1 MIALWMVWATA
12 VAALLG
18 GAALATERVARAAGR
33 PGRLVW
39 TGAMAGSVL
48 LPAWSW
54 LRPAHAGGPTAAIG
68 GALGVVPADILERLR
83 AMTSASPGLVERAD
97 PWLAGLWLGAA
108 AIMALALVV
117 GSARLQGRARRWPV
131 VRLGPGEAL
140 LSEDFGPA
148 LVGVRR
154 PRVVLPRWALA
165 LDSRS
170 LWMAYVHEDEHR
182 VARDGWLFL
191 AGAALV
197 CLMPWNAALWW
208 QLRRL
213 RAAAE
218 VDCDTRVLR
227 RGVSR
232 SAYGSLLLHVGTR
245 ASGLPFPVAALSK
258 PPTLLERRL
267 KMIVNGVRRGSLW
280 TRGAALGAAAL
291 LVGLA
296 CEAPAPT
303 TVRSGDAQA
312 AAPTNAQVAKKLLD
326 AANGARATE
335 ARGPQPDMTVSA
347 QRIEIRPGQ
356 SMPDSLRPLVLVD
369 GQVGDLSKIDPSSIE
384 SISVYKGDKAT
395 EGWGARGANGVISIT
410 LKKVSEGGG
419 K

>member
-1 MIALWMVWATA
+1 
-12 VAALLG
+12 
-18 GAALATERVARAAGR
+18 
-33 PGRLVW
+33 
-39 TGAMAGSVL
+39 
-48 LPAWSW
+48 
-54 LRPAHAGGPTAAIG
+54 
-68 GALGVVPADILERLR
+68 
-83 AMTSASPGLVERAD
+83 
-97 PWLAGLWLGAA
+97 
-108 AIMALALVV
+108 
-117 GSARLQGRARRWPV
+117 
-131 VRLGPGEAL
+131 
-140 LSEDFGPA
+140 
-148 LVGVRR
+148 
-154 PRVVLPRWALA
+154 
-165 LDSRS
+165 
-170 LWMAYVHEDEHR
+170 
-182 VARDGWLFL
+182 
-191 AGAALV
+191 
-197 CLMPWNAALWW
+197 
-208 QLRRL
+208 
-213 RAAAE
+213 
-218 VDCDTRVLR
+218 
-227 RGVSR
+227 
-232 SAYGSLLLHVGTR
+232 
-245 ASGLPFPVAALSK
+245 
-258 PPTLLERRL
+258 
-267 KMIVNGVRRGSLW
+267 MIVNGVRRGSLW

-347 QRIEIRPGQ
+347 QRIEIRPAG

>member
-1 MIALWMVWATA
+1 MIAMWMVWATA
-12 VAALLG
+12 VTALLG
-18 GAALATERVARAAGR
+18 GAAMATERVARAAGR
-33 PGRLVW
+33 PGRFVW
-39 TGAMAGSVL
+39 AAAVVGSL
-48 LPAWSW
+48 LLAAWSW
-54 LRPAHAGGPTAAIG
+54 LAPAHAGGPTDAIG
-68 GALGVVPADILERLR
+68 GALGVVPADLLAQLR
-83 AMTSASPGLVERAD
+83 AMTSASPGLLEQAD
-97 PWLAGLWLGAA
+97 PWLLGLWLGAA

-117 GSARLQGRARRWPV
+117 GSARLHRRARRWPI
-131 VRLGPGEAL
+131 VRLRPGEAL

-165 LDSRS
+165 LDAPS
-170 LWMAYVHEDEHR
+170 LRMAYEHEDEHR

-218 VDCDTRVLR
+218 VDCDARVLR

-258 PPTLLERRL
+258 PPSLLERRL
-267 KMIVNGVRRGSLW
+267 TMIVNGVRRGSPW
-280 TRGAALGAAAL
+280 ATGGALAAAAL

-303 TVRSGDAQA
+303 GVRSGDQAGPPTKAQA
-312 AAPTNAQVAKKLLD
+312 AEQLLD
-326 AANGARATE
+326 VANGRAATDAQASPE
-335 ARGPQPDMTVSA
+335 VKLSA
-347 QRIEIRPGQ
+347 ARIEIRPGQ
-356 SMPDSLRPLVLVD
+356 PMPDSLQPLVLID
-369 GQVGDLSKIDPSSIE
+369 GAPTRLSEIDPNTIE
-384 SISVYKGDKAT
+384 SISIYKGAQAV
-395 EGWGARGANGVISIT
+395 ERYGARGAHGVISVVT
-410 LKKVSEGGG
+410 KGGAGGGG